1 MMTATLASRAGHSAD
16 GLRPAGGTA
25 ATMLGIYLVLL
36 LAVPS
41 SVTIGS
47 LASLGRPSFLMGLL
61 LAFWWVLAQ
70 LQRPVPALVRVPQP
84 VRYAFLAFVVVVLVS
99 FALAMLRGQP
109 ADQVSPAFTAILR
122 VFSWGGVLLVAMDGI
137 RTREEVITLLRRL
150 SIGAGLV
157 AAFGLTQFLTGTS
170 LLDWVGNLPGI
181 TYDSW
186 GLIGRGTFTRVTATA
201 QHPLEYAVVV
211 TGCLPLAMITAMSDG
226 FRPSVERRVR
236 IRWWLPVVL
245 MTAASLVS
253 VSRSAVIGLAIAVI
267 ATLPAMTRPY
277 RWIVTVGG
285 TVMTM
290 AVAVVVPGI
299 ATTMIALFLGGTNE
313 PSAQSRS
320 NGLERL
326 PEFLATSPFVG
337 AGFGTFLP
345 RYYIFDDQWAL
356 LTVETGVLGVLAFGS
371 IVISAIGSGIWS
383 SQVSADRELIIVGR
397 GIAASLLTVAV
408 LFAFF
413 DALSFPMAAGILF
426 LLSGLTGSLR
436 AISVSSAVPPVEAR
450 HVVR

>member
-1 MMTATLASRAGHSAD
+1 
-16 GLRPAGGTA
+16 
-25 ATMLGIYLVLL
+25 
-36 LAVPS
+36 
-41 SVTIGS
+41 
-47 LASLGRPSFLMGLL
+47 
-61 LAFWWVLAQ
+61 
-70 LQRPVPALVRVPQP
+70 
-84 VRYAFLAFVVVVLVS
+84 
-99 FALAMLRGQP
+99 
-109 ADQVSPAFTAILR
+109 
-122 VFSWGGVLLVAMDGI
+122 
-137 RTREEVITLLRRL
+137 
-150 SIGAGLV
+150 
-157 AAFGLTQFLTGTS
+157 
-170 LLDWVGNLPGI
+170 
-181 TYDSW
+181 
-186 GLIGRGTFTRVTATA
+186 
-201 QHPLEYAVVV
+201 
-211 TGCLPLAMITAMSDG
+211 
-226 FRPSVERRVR
+226 
-236 IRWWLPVVL
+236 
-245 MTAASLVS
+245 
-253 VSRSAVIGLAIAVI
+253 
-267 ATLPAMTRPY
+267 
-277 RWIVTVGG
+277 
-285 TVMTM
+285 MTM